1 MIKMCE
7 IYLYEAQF
15 NKLHIKT
22 KQNISQTIRLIQKNY
37 GKTPALYTLV

>member
-7 IYLYEAQF
+7 IYLYELKF
-15 NKLHIKT
+15 NKLQIKT
-22 KQNISQTIRLIQKNY
+22 KQNIPQTIPLIQKNY